1 MRFELKA
8 VSPDGRVES
17 LALHGLDQASA
28 IRQAESRGYTVLG
41 VRARAGFAA
50 PWRGGQAR
58 FPLVLFSQELL
69 VLLKAGLP
77 LVESIETLGERER
90 RGEFRAL
97 LASVASI
104 LREGNSLSSA
114 LQQFPLAFPPLYV
127 STVQASE
134 KTSDLAPALG
144 RYVAYQNQLEA
155 IRKRLVNAAIYPA
168 LLIGVG
174 GLVSLFLLL
183 YVVPRFSRIYEERNV
198 DLPIFSKLLLS
209 WGQLVEGRGTLAM
222 GILAGL
228 VIAAVYALRNAR
240 VKARLWK
247 LPAIGE
253 RLKLYQLARFYR
265 TIGMLLKGGTPL
277 PTALRMGAELL
288 HPLLRARLATAS
300 RAVNEGRPVSEAM
313 EANGLTTIIALR
325 MLAVGEKSGNMGE
338 MMEKIAEFHD
348 EEISRWVEWF
358 ARLFEP
364 LLMTAIGLVIGAIV
378 VLMYMPI
385 FELAG
390 SLEGV
395 SPGRSR
401 STRSQSR

>member
-17 LALHGLDQASA
+17 LDLHGLDQASA
-28 IRQAESRGYTVLG
+28 IQQAESRGYTVLG
-41 VRARAGFAA
+41 VRARAGFVA

-209 WGQLVEGRGTLAM
+209 WGQLVEGHGALVI

-228 VIAAVYALRNAR
+228 VIAAVYALRNAQ
-240 VKARLWK
+240 VKVRIGNVLWK

-265 TIGMLLKGGTPL
+265 TIGMLLRGGTPL

-288 HPLLRARLATAS
+288 HPLLRARLAMAS

-313 EANGLTTIIALR
+313 EANDLTTIIAVR

-338 MMEKIAEFHD
+338 MMEQIAAFHD
-348 EEISRWVEWF
+348 EEISRWVDWF

-364 LLMTAIGLVIGAIV
+364 LLMAAIGLVIGAIV

-390 SLEGV
+390 SLK
-395 SPGRSR
+395 
-401 STRSQSR
+401 

>member
-8 VSPDGRVES
+8 VSPEGRVES
-17 LALHGLDQASA
+17 LDLHGLDQASA
-28 IRQAESRGYTVLG
+28 VQQAESRGYTVLG
-41 VRARAGFAA
+41 VRARGGVGVS
-50 PWRGGQAR
+50 WRGRQAR
-58 FPLVLFSQELL
+58 LPLVLFSQELL
-69 VLLKAGLP
+69 VLHNAGLP
-77 LVESIETLGERER
+77 LVESIETLAERER
-90 RGEFRAL
+90 RSESRPL
-97 LASVASI
+97 LERVAAI
-104 LREGNSLSSA
+104 LRKGNPFSTAFSTC
-114 LQQFPLAFPPLYV
+114 PLAFPPLYV

-209 WGQLVEGRGTLAM
+209 WGQLVEGHGALVM
-222 GILAGL
+222 GILAGS

-240 VKARLWK
+240 IKARIWNLLWK

-265 TIGMLLKGGTPL
+265 TIGMLLRGGTPL

-288 HPLLRARLATAS
+288 HPLLRARFAMAS

-325 MLAVGEKSGNMGE
+325 MLAVAEQSGNMGE

-348 EEISRWVEWF
+348 DEISRWVEWF
-358 ARLFEP
+358 VRLFEP
-364 LLMTAIGLVIGAIV
+364 LLMAAIGLVIGAIV
-378 VLMYMPI
+378 GLMYIPI

-390 SLEGV
+390 SLK
-395 SPGRSR
+395 
-401 STRSQSR
+401 

>member
-17 LALHGLDQASA
+17 LDLHGLDQASA
-28 IRQAESRGYTVLG
+28 IQQAESRGYTVLV
-41 VRARAGFAA
+41 VRARAGFVA

-69 VLLKAGLP
+69 VLLEAGLP
-77 LVESIETLGERER
+77 LVESIETLAERER
-90 RGEFRAL
+90 RSEFRAL
-97 LASVASI
+97 LANVASI
-104 LREGNSLSSA
+104 LRQGNSLSSA

-155 IRKRLVNAAIYPA
+155 IRKRLINAAIYPA

-209 WGQLVEGRGTLAM
+209 WGQLVEGHGALVM
-222 GILAGL
+222 GILAGS

-240 VKARLWK
+240 IKARIWNLLWK

-265 TIGMLLKGGTPL
+265 TIGMLLRGGTPL

-288 HPLLRARLATAS
+288 LPHDRDAPARRHAASDGAPHGCGAAAPAVARTAGDGEQGSQRGPPRLRSDGSQRPHHDH
-300 RAVNEGRPVSEAM
+300 RAANAGRRREKRQHGR
-313 EANGLTTIIALR
+313 ND
-325 MLAVGEKSGNMGE
+325 GEN
-338 MMEKIAEFHD
+338 
-348 EEISRWVEWF
+348 R
-358 ARLFEP
+358 
-364 LLMTAIGLVIGAIV
+364 
-378 VLMYMPI
+378 
-385 FELAG
+385 
-390 SLEGV
+390 GV
-395 SPGRSR
+395 SRR
-401 STRSQSR
+401 